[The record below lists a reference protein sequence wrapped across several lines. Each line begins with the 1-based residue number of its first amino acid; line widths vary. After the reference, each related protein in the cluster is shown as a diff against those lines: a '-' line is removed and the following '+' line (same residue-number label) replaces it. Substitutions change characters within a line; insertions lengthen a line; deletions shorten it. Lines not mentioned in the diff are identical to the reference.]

1 MPWQPHQ
8 VGAKESGR
16 KQKQKQKNR
25 AVLLN
30 FQGDRASSYHRSPYH
45 HHISPIWHQVD
56 AMLMLIMLL
65 ESERMHFRKQK
76 QEQK

>member
-1 MPWQPHQ
+1 MLRQPHQ
-8 VGAKESGR
+8 VDAMSSFKLVAYQREVHVKKN
-16 KQKQKQKNR
+16 KQNR

-30 FQGDRASSYHRSPYH
+30 FQGDRASSG
-45 HHISPIWHQVD
+45 
-56 AMLMLIMLL
+56 L